1 MGMNKI
7 VSTLILLNKKYFL
20 PIKKASIYFV
30 FSVARTLSSQLVRK
44 IHEERSGENKRFLP
58 KIPCQKSIIDEAL
71 HYFRSITMPAILMS
85 SIHDSIT
92 NKKELA

>member
-7 VSTLILLNKKYFL
+7 VSILILLNKKYFL

-44 IHEERSGENKRFLP
+44 NMKKDPGKTNDFHRKFP
-58 KIPCQKSIIDEAL
+58 VKS
-71 HYFRSITMPAILMS
+71 P
-85 SIHDSIT
+85 
-92 NKKELA
+92 